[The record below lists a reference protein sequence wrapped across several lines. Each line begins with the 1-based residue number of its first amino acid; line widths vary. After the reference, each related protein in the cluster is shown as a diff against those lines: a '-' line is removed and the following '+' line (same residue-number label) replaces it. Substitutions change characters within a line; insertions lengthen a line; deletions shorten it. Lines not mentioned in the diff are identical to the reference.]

1 MLEWLFDLFKP
12 RGVNNTVYHKD
23 LDGVISTVALHE
35 YDKSE
40 PYMPVDYDILKKILT
55 GKIKIKKPFAVVD
68 FSYLPGASVWFDHHE
83 GNNNKEL
90 SEETIYHAF
99 NETAPSCA
107 SIILDKLKESGK
119 LSGCE
124 LGRLEELVK
133 FNNIIDSSTYQQ
145 NGINY
150 NHVLFPD
157 NIQPEINGEQNPAYK
172 FKPGLIFSKA
182 LETAKDIGDTRFWNS
197 IVKKLIKN
205 HSLDDI
211 VQDSRIRRFYK
222 INMTKQEN
230 ALKVMGHLGES
241 SQGIYT
247 YEVSNS
253 DWSRFGPARL
263 KSKSRLWVGIR
274 RINRDRTDL
283 VVIKNPW
290 ENPWNQQG
298 LKELEQV
305 HVGNILRSKEYGGG
319 GHKNSGYASF
329 FNSGN
334 ALDAMSKV
342 LREITNLLGINGQYE
357 MPTFLKQKAS

>member
-12 RGVNNTVYHKD
+12 DKAVHIYYHKD

-35 YDKSE
+35 YDNSE
-40 PYMPVDYDILKKILT
+40 PYMPVDYDILKKIQT
-55 GKIKIKKPFAVVD
+55 GKLKIKKPFAVVD
-68 FSYLPGASVWFDHHE
+68 FSYLPGASIWFDHHE
-83 GNNNKEL
+83 GNNNQEL
-90 SEETIYHAF
+90 SEETMYHAF

-133 FNNIIDSSTYQQ
+133 FNNIIDGSTYQQ

-157 NIQPEINGEQNPAYK
+157 NIQPEINDEPNPVYK
-172 FKPGLIFSKA
+172 YKPGLIVCKA
-182 LETAKDIGDTRFWNS
+182 LEIAKDMGSLGFWNS

-205 HSLDDI
+205 PSLDYIAQDLR
-211 VQDSRIRRFYK
+211 VQYFYR
-222 INMTKQEN
+222 INMSKQEN
-230 ALKVMGHLGES
+230 ALYVMGHSGGYS
-241 SQGIYT
+241 HGIYT
-247 YEVSNS
+247 YDVNNS

-263 KSKSRLWVGIR
+263 KLKSRLWVGIR

-290 ENPWNQQG
+290 KNPWNSQG

-305 HVGNILRSKEYGGG
+305 HVGNILKKHKGG

-329 FNSGN
+329 PNSGN
-334 ALDAMSKV
+334 ALDEMGKV
-342 LREITNLLGINGQYE
+342 LNEITNLLGIVDQYE
-357 MPTFLKQKAS
+357 MPIFLKQKVS